1 MRPPREASFRWSNRE
16 SLRSLRARD
25 RNRGGR
31 AVTRQFAI
39 VVLTICV
46 VILFAG
52 SSPGTAAPNAVPK
65 LDTRPSCESPGRKA
79 IAHTGSIQACMRSEN
94 EAHEELIKQWSQYA
108 KTDRAN
114 CIGKVTKGGP
124 PSYIELHSCLVTMKH
139 VREIRKA
146 HPHPSG

>member
-1 MRPPREASFRWSNRE
+1 MSKAWGLFVVVCAG
-16 SLRSLRARD
+16 LVGGGFVARAQAT
-25 RNRGGR
+25 GAA
-31 AVTRQFAI
+31 AVP
-39 VVLTICV
+39 
-46 VILFAG
+46 AG
-52 SSPGTAAPNAVPK
+52 AAAKKTCTVSTAAPNAVPK